1 MSTEYK
7 NSPLSFKIALWISW
21 AAFVVIGVAI
31 AFLKLSDTPPESAN
45 AWLIIGVGML
55 ALSGLIHAARFAHE
69 AWTGLKNSW
78 SRS

>member
-7 NSPLSFKIALWISW
+7 NSPFSFKVALWIGYIGFAL
-21 AAFVVIGVAI
+21 AAISAI
-31 AFLKLSDTPPESAN
+31 LMTEESLCEKANVYFL
-45 AWLIIGVGML
+45 IGVGTIVV
-55 ALSGLIHAARFAHE
+55 SGLIHAARFAHE